1 MMKNIPQTF
10 QFICNKW
17 VLPILIFI
25 LLMLSAGCIP
35 QPVANSEGPED
46 NRLNEVQNPSGVLG
60 KVETASFEELVAA
73 LKDGNQMVRAEAA
86 RELGNRKE
94 ARAVEPLM
102 AALLDDSIS
111 YPAAMA
117 LGQIGEPA
125 IEPLITAL
133 KDEKIMYIGSGGF
146 GEIGEPAVEPL
157 IIALLDEDKNV
168 RMLAA
173 SALGKIKDPR
183 AIQPLM
189 ALMGDEDVVVRRN
202 TNTALGK

>member
-1 MMKNIPQTF
+1 
-10 QFICNKW
+10 
-17 VLPILIFI
+17 
-25 LLMLSAGCIP
+25 MLSAGCIP
-35 QPVANSEGPED
+35 QPAASSEGSEGT
-46 NRLNEVQNPSGVLG
+46 RVSEAQKPSGVLG
-60 KVETASFEELVAA
+60 KMETASFEELVVS
-73 LKDGNQMVRAEAA
+73 LKDGDQMVRAASA

-94 ARAVEPLM
+94 ARAVKPLM

-117 LGQIGEPA
+117 LGQIGAPA

-133 KDEKIMYIGSGGF
+133 KDENIMYMAAEAL

-157 IIALLDEDKNV
+157 INALQDEDKNV

-183 AIQPLM
+183 AIQPLV
-189 ALMGDEDVVVRRN
+189 ALMGDEDVNVRQN
-202 TNTALGK
+202 TNTALGEIGSPAVEVS

>member
-1 MMKNIPQTF
+1 MELEIVMKNIPQTF

-35 QPVANSEGPED
+35 QPAASSEGSEGTRVND
-46 NRLNEVQNPSGVLG
+46 AQKPSGVLG
-60 KVETASFEELVAA
+60 KVETASFEELVAS
-73 LKDGNQMVRAEAA
+73 LKAGDQMVRAASA

-94 ARAVEPLM
+94 ARAVKPLM

-117 LGQIGEPA
+117 LGQIGAPA

-133 KDEKIMYIGSGGF
+133 KMKTSCTWQRRLW
-146 GEIGEPAVEPL
+146 VRWVSLPL
-157 IIALLDEDKNV
+157 N
-168 RMLAA
+168 R
-173 SALGKIKDPR
+173 
-183 AIQPLM
+183 
-189 ALMGDEDVVVRRN
+189 
-202 TNTALGK
+202 